1 MSQLDRQVLP
11 GIAAS
16 PGIAVGP
23 VIVYDRVAVP
33 IVRRRV
39 AAEDVEREVSRLIS
53 GVEAARREVQAL
65 RDGIGDDVHADHRL
79 LLDAQLTM
87 HGDELL
93 LSSSVKLLRD
103 QRINAE
109 WALRR
114 TVEDIGARLRGASER
129 YFRER
134 ADDVEHVGEHI
145 LRVLTGVS
153 RSMPAIDEPTILVAA
168 DLSPAEAAQ
177 LSGRLVLALVTG
189 AGSPSSHT
197 AILARALKIPAVV
210 GVSEVTR
217 LVGPGE
223 TLVVDALRGEV
234 VLRPTDEEVEQAR
247 ARRARFTAF
256 EDKLRESARGR
267 GETRDGE
274 RVALMANVEL
284 EADVGAIERGEVD
297 GVGLYRTEYLY
308 LDRLEPPSEEEQ
320 LGVYARVAKRA
331 APRPITFRTFDLGA
345 DKMPLGA
352 KRGPNP
358 ALGLRALRIAWERPE
373 LLVTQLRALLRAS
386 VFGNVQVMFPM
397 VSSVSDL
404 RRAKVLMRRARE
416 DLDAAGLAYG
426 PIPLGSM
433 LEVPSAIIMADRLA
447 PECDFFSLGTN
458 DLTQY
463 TLAIDRQDP
472 RVAHLARPL
481 DPAILRLIDRA
492 LAVARESDKPISVCG
507 DLAADPV
514 ALPILV
520 GMGYRTFSM
529 PLGAVPLAQEI
540 ISRIDLPNATALA
553 KDALACD
560 DARDVEELVVERFGA
575 ELGELWEG
583 QGIELPR

>member
-373 LLVTQLRALLRAS
+373 LLVTQL
-386 VFGNVQVMFPM
+386 
-397 VSSVSDL
+397 
-404 RRAKVLMRRARE
+404 
-416 DLDAAGLAYG
+416 
-426 PIPLGSM
+426 
-433 LEVPSAIIMADRLA
+433 
-447 PECDFFSLGTN
+447 
-458 DLTQY
+458 
-463 TLAIDRQDP
+463 
-472 RVAHLARPL
+472 
-481 DPAILRLIDRA
+481 
-492 LAVARESDKPISVCG
+492 
-507 DLAADPV
+507 
-514 ALPILV
+514 
-520 GMGYRTFSM
+520 
-529 PLGAVPLAQEI
+529 
-540 ISRIDLPNATALA
+540 
-553 KDALACD
+553 
-560 DARDVEELVVERFGA
+560 
-575 ELGELWEG
+575 
-583 QGIELPR
+583 

>member
-33 IVRRRV
+33 IGRRRV

-65 RDGIGDDVHADHRL
+65 RDGIGDDAHADHRL

-234 VLRPTDEEVEQAR
+234 VLHPTDEEVEQAR

-358 ALGLRALRIAWERPE
+358 SLGLRALRIDWERPE

-397 VSSVSDL
+397 VSSVGDL

-492 LAVARESDKPISVCG
+492 LAVAREWDKPISACG